1 MFGLMKNAG
10 CQNTSQPE
18 WYRLHYCGLCKSI
31 GRKYDQKSRLMLNY
45 DAVFLAEI
53 LSLLSVEETK
63 QWDKKIQSYQCF
75 SLPGEAGLPISLD
88 YASDVNMLLAQLKM
102 QDNKLD
108 DLKMLWSTVEKMFRK
123 PFGRIQPLLQKWQVD
138 ENTFRKWLAE
148 NLRRETSPLPSGID
162 DWQLALNYYSEPTAN
177 ITGYFFA
184 LGADA
189 IDKPEVKAALYDL
202 GYRFG
207 GLIYSLDAVKDFAED
222 MERGQFNPLSAF
234 FGPKRSQDEM
244 LATAKDRL
252 WDLSSGIEQCL
263 QTLPIPTDLQKAF
276 QGRLVLNLSREL
288 SGQAPPCPPSSSGI
302 EKSTVPRF
310 YRFLDSVFARF
321 NPAYPGKF
329 ALSYLIFLGVF
340 FSEKLMASIALVAKQ
355 TPEKV
360 DWAFLIATASFP
372 VLAYLG
378 VKRIKKWRVVLWLKK
393 IKEKI
398 KKKIEFL
405 KKETGWNTVLIVVL
419 VILLLLVII
428 GLVLLGKAANSCG
441 NTCENGCEDD
451 CCSSTNNS
459 TSGCGG

>member
-1 MFGLMKNAG
+1 MKNAG
-10 CQNTSQPE
+10 CQHPSQPE

-31 GRKYDQKSRLMLNY
+31 GRKYDQKSRLLLNY

-53 LSLLSVEETK
+53 LSLLSAEETK
-63 QWDKKIQSYQCF
+63 LWDKKIQSYQCF
-75 SLPGEAGLPISLD
+75 SLPIETSLPITLD
-88 YASDVNMLLAQLKM
+88 YASDVNMLLARLKV

-123 PFGRIQPLLQKWQVD
+123 PFGRVQHLLQKWHAD
-138 ENTFRKWLAE
+138 ENTYRKWLAE
-148 NLRRETSPLPSGID
+148 NLHRETSPMPSGIQN
-162 DWQLALNYYSEPTAN
+162 WQQALNYYSVPTAN

-189 IDKPEVKAALYDL
+189 IDRPEVKAALYDL

-207 GLIYSLDAVKDFAED
+207 ELIYSLDAVKDFTED
-222 MERGQFNPLSAF
+222 LERGQFNPLSTF
-234 FGPKRSQDEM
+234 FGPKRRQTEM
-244 LATAKDRL
+244 LATAADML
-252 WDLSSGIEQCL
+252 WDLSSGIAQSLEA
-263 QTLPIPTDLQKAF
+263 LPIPTDLQKAF

-288 SGQAPPCPPSSSGI
+288 SGQAPPCPTPKSGI
-302 EKSTVPRF
+302 ERSTVPRF
-310 YRFLDSVFARF
+310 YRFLDSVFSRF

-329 ALSYLIFLGVF
+329 ALSYLIFLGIF
-340 FSEKLMASIALVAKQ
+340 FSDKLMASIALFAKQ
-355 TPEKV
+355 APEKV

-378 VKRIKKWRVVLWLKK
+378 AKRIKKWRVVLWLKK

-405 KKETGWNTVLIVVL
+405 KKETGWSTVLIVLL

-428 GLVLLGKAANSCG
+428 GLVLIGKAANDCG
-441 NTCENGCEDD
+441 NACND
-451 CCSSTNNS
+451 CQTDCD
-459 TSGCGG
+459 G

>member
-10 CQNTSQPE
+10 CQNASQPE

-45 DAVFLAEI
+45 DAVFLAEM
-53 LSLLSVEETK
+53 LSLLSMEETK
-63 QWDKKIQSYQCF
+63 LWDKKIQSYQCF

-108 DLKMLWSTVEKMFRK
+108 DLKMLWSTVEKIFRR
-123 PFGRIQPLLQKWQVD
+123 PFGRIQPLLKKWQVD
-138 ENTFRKWLAE
+138 ENIFRKWLAE
-148 NLRRETSPLPSGID
+148 NLRRETSPLPSGIE

-189 IDKPEVKAALYDL
+189 IDKPEVKTALYDL

-222 MERGQFNPLSAF
+222 MERRQFNPLSAF

-252 WDLSSGIEQCL
+252 WDLSSGIEQSL
-263 QTLPIPTDLQKAF
+263 QALPIPTDLQKAF

-288 SGQAPPCPPSSSGI
+288 SGQASPCTPSRSGI

-329 ALSYLIFLGVF
+329 ALSYLLFLGLF
-340 FSEKLMASIALVAKQ
+340 FSDKLMASIRLISQSSA
-355 TPEKV
+355 ESI
-360 DWAFLIATASFP
+360 DWTFLSVVLAFP
-372 VLAYLG
+372 VLSYHLA
-378 VKRIKKWRVVLWLKK
+378 VRSKKWGILDKLKK

-398 KKKIEFL
+398 KKKIAYL
-405 KKETGWNTVLIVVL
+405 KEDSGSSKVWLILLIALLIL
-419 VILLLLVII
+419 VILVIVAI
-428 GLVLLGKAANSCG
+428 SSIKIEVC
-441 NTCENGCEDD
+441 NTDNVDT
-451 CCSSTNNS
+451 SSACKS
-459 TSGCGG
+459 E